1 MQHLSLG
8 FLALI
13 FSVFLSEGG
22 TRLQGLYIYIYIYIY
37 IHTYTYTYIYIYTHI
52 HIHTH
57 ALGFILESVIS
68 GIDIDRFRSF
78 FLHQEQEEG
87 YDAEEVQV

>member
-22 TRLQGLYIYIYIYIY
+22 TRLQGLYIYIYIYTY
-37 IHTYTYTYIYIYTHI
+37 IHIHIHIYIYTHI